1 VMNASMS
8 DQVGNVIVFPGQV
21 AVGRPEPATGRELRA
36 LSERLHLLSCGLS
49 AISPHSGWTA
59 RQWMIASTQ
68 FRMRSAGARDSLAR
82 LAGTSGDGGRSIRHA
97 VEIGYACLE
106 AERALQAVDC
116 CLDGLM
122 GAAREFGT
130 RAQATREFMT
140 GRREALTA
148 MDDLRLAIA
157 REVSGARCS

>member
-1 VMNASMS
+1 MNAIMS
-8 DQVGNVIVFPGQV
+8 DQAGKVIVFPGQL
-21 AVGRPEPATGRELRA
+21 AAGRTEPATGRELRA
-36 LSERLHLLSCGLS
+36 LSERLHLLSCGLR

-68 FRMRSAGARDSLAR
+68 FRMRSAGTRDSLAR
-82 LAGTSGDGGRSIRHA
+82 LTGTGGDGGRAVRRS

-122 GAAREFGT
+122 GAVTESGT

-140 GRREALTA
+140 GQREALTA

-157 REVSGARCS
+157 RGVSGGRRS

>member
-1 VMNASMS
+1 MNASMS

-82 LAGTSGDGGRSIRHA
+82 LAGTSGDGGRSIRHS